1 MKRSDKIKARKRIEN
16 GCNFPS
22 LITISKYP
30 GAASGTIGR
39 YRSIYPYAY

>member
-22 LITISKYP
+22 LMTIKKYP
-30 GAASGTIGR
+30 GSTFDI
-39 YRSIYPYAY
+39 IVDDK